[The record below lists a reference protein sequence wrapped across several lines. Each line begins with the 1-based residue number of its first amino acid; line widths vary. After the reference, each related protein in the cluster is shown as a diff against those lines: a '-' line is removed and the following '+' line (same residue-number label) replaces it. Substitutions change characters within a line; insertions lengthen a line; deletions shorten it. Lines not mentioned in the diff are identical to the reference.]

1 MKSLKRKIFKIMKK
15 IICVIPARSG
25 SKGLKNKN
33 LKKLKNLPLIAHTI
47 IQAKKSKYISDVYVS
62 TDSIKIA
69 NISKH
74 YGAIVPFLR
83 PKKLARDSSMVM
95 DSYFYLIENIRDRKK
110 IDDFV
115 ALLPTSPLRKTNDI
129 NQAIELYY
137 KKKAKTLISCI
148 ENPKPIEWLLKKN
161 AKGFIKPF
169 KKTNPIQNRQNYEK
183 LYLPNGSI
191 YIFNYNTLKNTRNY
205 YNNKT
210 ILFEMS
216 KEKSIDIDTIYD
228 FKVAEKIIK

>member
-1 MKSLKRKIFKIMKK
+1 MKK

-129 NQAIELYY
+129 NQTIE
-137 KKKAKTLISCI
+137 
-148 ENPKPIEWLLKKN
+148 
-161 AKGFIKPF
+161 
-169 KKTNPIQNRQNYEK
+169 
-183 LYLPNGSI
+183 
-191 YIFNYNTLKNTRNY
+191 
-205 YNNKT
+205 
-210 ILFEMS
+210 
-216 KEKSIDIDTIYD
+216 
-228 FKVAEKIIK
+228 